1 MALSLEFWDVFGRMP
16 SLGIDRGHAQ
26 ELALSMLWLVYALG
40 LLGAGLWKKSEALRW
55 QALVLLGVVIVKVFL
70 FDLSFL
76 EAFYRIVSFF
86 LLGLAL
92 LVISFYYQRQLLSP
106 KSGEKNRECRSAA
119 RCGRALGSLRHLA
132 RGICDAR
139 RKRRCLRRGSIGAI
153 RARSSLRRPMRRDW
167 SALSRRWRCIPAPN
181 PGWPTSA

>member
-1 MALSLEFWDVFGRMP
+1 VAGRLATISVPAGDFLLNARFATFAIAVACILAACYFASGAWRELSDAEKMAYRVAAVGANILALVALSLEFWDVFGRMP

-76 EAFYRIVSFF
+76 EKFYRIVSFF

-92 LVISFYYQRQLLSP
+92 LLISFYYQRQLI
-106 KSGEKNRECRSAA
+106 A
-119 RCGRALGSLRHLA
+119 RKAE
-132 RGICDAR
+132 
-139 RKRRCLRRGSIGAI
+139 RKA
-153 RARSSLRRPMRRDW
+153 
-167 SALSRRWRCIPAPN
+167 
-181 PGWPTSA
+181 

>member
-1 MALSLEFWDVFGRMP
+1 VISIPAGDFLLNARFATFAIAVACILAAYYFASAAWTELSSEAEKTAYRISAIGANVLALVALSLEFWDAFGRMP

-40 LLGAGLWKKSEALRW
+40 LLGAGLWKKSEAMRW

-76 EAFYRIVSFF
+76 EKFYRIVSFF

-92 LVISFYYQRQLLSP
+92 LLISFYYQRQLIARKADK
-106 KSGEKNRECRSAA
+106 KS
-119 RCGRALGSLRHLA
+119 
-132 RGICDAR
+132 
-139 RKRRCLRRGSIGAI
+139 
-153 RARSSLRRPMRRDW
+153 
-167 SALSRRWRCIPAPN
+167 
-181 PGWPTSA
+181 